1 MTTGLL
7 CCLPP
12 DTITDKDRL
21 ENAHRLGAEA
31 KANGGTIEDCFYGY
45 EPLAAEWLRG
55 FNGEAATVVDDK
67 FKFIN
72 D

>member
-1 MTTGLL
+1 MNFGKL

-21 ENAHRLGAEA
+21 EAAHRLGAA
-31 KANGGTIEDCFYGY
+31 TKADGGSAEDCCYGY
-45 EPLAAEWLRG
+45 EPLADEWLRG
-55 FNGEAATVVDDK
+55 FNGEPATVVDDD